1 MKLLF
6 EEYSY
11 PTSLLQDI
19 VGSEVN
25 LYYQK
30 EGDMA
35 KLPYVGYYFNG
46 KINDSVF
53 ILPKVF
59 ISENNLAFNRYI
71 PEEITDITPEK
82 NPLKVNDDDAVV
94 FELSAWLYQAISLYY
109 ERKEQSNIGTDI
121 IVQNIRPRGE
131 SRSKTIIEIILSLL
145 DYNNKHKNLFTYI
158 SLINSSGNN
167 KINWTKTI
175 SKVQPLFQNGTP
187 FYLEFKNKNKVIN
200 YDEELISLFY
210 SVLNYLSASY
220 HFRFHTVQGYNIEK
234 PSKIQSMIESGKGT
248 RLLKRIRRNYYSDEL
263 VELWHLMLEFF
274 QRAEAAASGKS
285 FEERLLVSNFN
296 LVFEDMIDQLISDS
310 RNEIPN
316 ELREQLDGKVVD
328 HIYKDQSLLEE
339 NRKIY
344 FIGDSKYYKEATNLG
359 PNSIYKQFTYA
370 KNVIQYNINLFNS
383 NGNDSE
389 FRYRD
394 PLTEGYNITPNF
406 FIRGVVDFDN
416 PKSQD
421 IKIEKRESTDNN
433 EPELHNKHF
442 FNRLFDRDTLF
453 LQSYNINFMFV
464 ISAYVRNSDNIGL
477 KKSLQTMF
485 RLNFMDYIKE
495 KYEFYTL
502 RPSYGNLEDAVNRN
516 FKLLNGKTYKPT
528 DSGNVLIMAL
538 DNNEEYQTENMRL
551 INTIQED
558 FLIGDY
564 ELGTNPNDSIP
575 NTKFRP
581 LNIIH
586 FVASDIAS
594 EDAVNTTNIPIKY
607 KSNLKTI
614 LLGVYKNDTHK
625 EWILTNKKY
634 NVRLGNRA
642 GAVKRIKQVT
652 DASYLVL
659 YDFHNPG
666 NYSVYKLSDK
676 HHTWNAEK
684 MRLSGYTL
692 NSGSESN
699 LYYIYDIL
707 EATEELGVF
716 DLEKLLE
723 RKRAEYKKDTG
734 EYPAEGSPI
743 YIYKSELLNV

>member
-234 PSKIQSMIESGKGT
+234 PSKIQSMIE
-248 RLLKRIRRNYYSDEL
+248 
-263 VELWHLMLEFF
+263 
-274 QRAEAAASGKS
+274 
-285 FEERLLVSNFN
+285 
-296 LVFEDMIDQLISDS
+296 
-310 RNEIPN
+310 
-316 ELREQLDGKVVD
+316 
-328 HIYKDQSLLEE
+328 
-339 NRKIY
+339 
-344 FIGDSKYYKEATNLG
+344 
-359 PNSIYKQFTYA
+359 
-370 KNVIQYNINLFNS
+370 
-383 NGNDSE
+383 
-389 FRYRD
+389 
-394 PLTEGYNITPNF
+394 
-406 FIRGVVDFDN
+406 
-416 PKSQD
+416 
-421 IKIEKRESTDNN
+421 
-433 EPELHNKHF
+433 
-442 FNRLFDRDTLF
+442 
-453 LQSYNINFMFV
+453 
-464 ISAYVRNSDNIGL
+464 
-477 KKSLQTMF
+477 
-485 RLNFMDYIKE
+485 
-495 KYEFYTL
+495 
-502 RPSYGNLEDAVNRN
+502 
-516 FKLLNGKTYKPT
+516 
-528 DSGNVLIMAL
+528 
-538 DNNEEYQTENMRL
+538 
-551 INTIQED
+551 
-558 FLIGDY
+558 
-564 ELGTNPNDSIP
+564 
-575 NTKFRP
+575 
-581 LNIIH
+581 
-586 FVASDIAS
+586 
-594 EDAVNTTNIPIKY
+594 
-607 KSNLKTI
+607 
-614 LLGVYKNDTHK
+614 
-625 EWILTNKKY
+625 
-634 NVRLGNRA
+634 
-642 GAVKRIKQVT
+642 
-652 DASYLVL
+652 
-659 YDFHNPG
+659 
-666 NYSVYKLSDK
+666 
-676 HHTWNAEK
+676 
-684 MRLSGYTL
+684 
-692 NSGSESN
+692 
-699 LYYIYDIL
+699 
-707 EATEELGVF
+707 
-716 DLEKLLE
+716 
-723 RKRAEYKKDTG
+723 
-734 EYPAEGSPI
+734 
-743 YIYKSELLNV
+743 